1 MNLRHPLTIAGI
13 GLLLAGLLVVL
24 GLAVWRLWSGYWVAL
39 SVVDA
44 IAFMSPSTAAS
55 ATDALSDS
63 DILYFVFADA
73 PLYGL
78 LIVAGAALLVVGM
91 WDRKQA
97 GAGSSLH

>member
-1 MNLRHPLTIAGI
+1 MIQKHSLKIAGI

-24 GLAVWRLWSGYWVAL
+24 GLATWWLWGGYWVAL

-78 LIVAGAALLVVGM
+78 LLVTGAALLVGRQVAKGTG
-91 WDRKQA
+91 KP
-97 GAGSSLH
+97 